1 MNNKHTPDNSEPEM
15 TPEQKQI
22 LHANRLLMQFTNE
35 ILASYFPFEK
45 TKADELTQE
54 EFDKLPKNKEGLN

>member
-1 MNNKHTPDNSEPEM
+1 M